1 MSLGYGGAARLV
13 LSDGESAIY
22 AYAYTNLNERDND
35 PREDSEIYVELRPIA
50 SAYVPK
56 KTICLCSR
64 PSLLLF
70 FEVVSIDAFDFNYAF
85 DGNAEI
91 VFDYQFGETFS
102 VDERALLQGIR
113 LRNRALP

>member
-1 MSLGYGGAARLV
+1 M